1 MNVKHLLHS
10 LDEIYN
16 SDNYKEVI
24 TKFKNKTKEIT
35 SNKIKELQK
44 YLG

>member
-1 MNVKHLLHS
+1 MPVNLFNEVWESLSQEDVLHS

-24 TKFKNKTKEIT
+24 TK
-35 SNKIKELQK
+35 L
-44 YLG
+44 